1 MSIVITNLTYTYS
14 ITSKPILNIP
24 KFEVQDGESLAL
36 VGKSGSGKSTLLN
49 AIAGIVAV
57 SQGSL
62 KVNGVELSSLSETAR
77 DAFRAENIGYVF
89 QTFNLLQ
96 GLTAFENV
104 LLAMS
109 FTKKI
114 SDAKARAKKLLE
126 RVGLGDKQMRKPR
139 ELSVGEQQRVAIA
152 RAIANNPKVILA
164 DEPTANLDEQNTELV
179 LNLLKEV
186 ASEDNRILILVTHER
201 DVAASLPRSVD
212 LKSLNHT
219 SPH

>member
-1 MSIVITNLTYTYS
+1 MGIVITNLTYAYS
-14 ITSKPILNIP
+14 KASRPILNIP

-62 KVNGVELSSLSETAR
+62 NVNGVELTALSETER
-77 DAFRAENIGYVF
+77 DAFRAENVGYVF

-109 FTKKI
+109 FSKKN
-114 SDAKARAKKLLE
+114 SDAKSRAKQLLE
-126 RVGLGDKQMRKPR
+126 RVGLGEKQACKPR

-152 RAIANNPKVILA
+152 RAIANAPKLLLA
-164 DEPTANLDEQNTELV
+164 DEPTANLDEQNADSV

-186 ASEDNRILILVTHER
+186 ASEENRILILVTHER
-201 DVAASLPRSVD
+201 DVAATLPRSID
-212 LKSLNHT
+212 LKSLNHL
-219 SPH
+219 

>member
-1 MSIVITNLTYTYS
+1 MSIVITNLVYAYS
-14 ITSKPILNIP
+14 TASKPILNIP
-24 KFEVQDGESLAL
+24 NFEVQDGESIAL

-49 AIAGIVAV
+49 AIAGIIAI

-62 KVNGVELSSLSETAR
+62 KVNDVELALLSETAR

-114 SDAKARAKKLLE
+114 TDAKARAKALLE
-126 RVGLGDKQMRKPR
+126 RVGLGDKLSHKPR

-152 RAIANNPKVILA
+152 RAIANAPKILLA
-164 DEPTANLDEQNTELV
+164 DEPTANLDEQNTESV
-179 LNLLKEV
+179 LSLLKEV
-186 ASEDNRILILVTHER
+186 ASEENRILILVTHER

-212 LKSLNHT
+212 LKSLNRL
-219 SPH
+219 

>member
-1 MSIVITNLTYTYS
+1 MGIVITNLVYAYS
-14 ITSKPILNIP
+14 NASKPILNIP
-24 KFEVQDGESLAL
+24 KFEVQDGERLAL

-62 KVNGVELSSLSETAR
+62 NVNGVELTTLSETKR

-104 LLAMS
+104 LVAMTFS
-109 FTKKI
+109 KKI
-114 SDAKARAKKLLE
+114 SDAKSRAKQLLE
-126 RVGLGDKQMRKPR
+126 RVGLGDKQGRKPR

-152 RAIANNPKVILA
+152 RAIANQPKLLLA
-164 DEPTANLDEQNTELV
+164 DEPTANLDEQNTESV
-179 LNLLKEV
+179 LNLLNEV

-201 DVAASLPRSVD
+201 DVAQSLPRSID
-212 LKSLNHT
+212 LKSLNRA
-219 SPH
+219 

>member
-1 MSIVITNLTYTYS
+1 MGIVITNLTFAYS
-14 ITSKPILNIP
+14 KASRPILNIP

-62 KVNGVELSSLSETAR
+62 NVNGVELTALSETER
-77 DAFRAENIGYVF
+77 DAFRAENVGYVF

-109 FTKKI
+109 FSKKN
-114 SDAKARAKKLLE
+114 SDAKSRAKQLLE
-126 RVGLGDKQMRKPR
+126 RVGLGGKQACKPR

-152 RAIANNPKVILA
+152 RAIANAPKLLLA
-164 DEPTANLDEQNTELV
+164 DEPTANLDEQNTDSV

-186 ASEDNRILILVTHER
+186 ASEENRILILVTHER
-201 DVAASLPRSVD
+201 DVAATLPRSID
-212 LKSLNHT
+212 LKSLNHL
-219 SPH
+219 

>member
-1 MSIVITNLTYTYS
+1 MGITITNLVYAYS
-14 ITSKPILNIP
+14 SASKPILNIP
-24 KFEVQDGESLAL
+24 KFEVQDGESLAV

-62 KVNGVELSSLSETAR
+62 NVNGVELTTLSETER
-77 DAFRAENIGYVF
+77 DAFRAENVGYVF

-104 LLAMS
+104 LLAMTFS
-109 FTKKI
+109 KKI
-114 SDAKARAKKLLE
+114 SDAKFRAKQLLE
-126 RVGLGDKQMRKPR
+126 RVGLGDKQARKPR

-152 RAIANNPKVILA
+152 RAIANQPKLLLA
-164 DEPTANLDEQNTELV
+164 DEPTANLDEQNTDSV

-201 DVAASLPRSVD
+201 DVATSLPRSID
-212 LKSLNHT
+212 LKSLNRT
-219 SPH
+219 

>member
-1 MSIVITNLTYTYS
+1 L
-14 ITSKPILNIP
+14 
-24 KFEVQDGESLAL
+24 
-36 VGKSGSGKSTLLN
+36 
-49 AIAGIVAV
+49 
-57 SQGSL
+57 
-62 KVNGVELSSLSETAR
+62 
-77 DAFRAENIGYVF
+77 
-89 QTFNLLQ
+89 
-96 GLTAFENV
+96 
-104 LLAMS
+104 
-109 FTKKI
+109 
-114 SDAKARAKKLLE
+114 RAKHLLE
-126 RVGLGDKQMRKPR
+126 RVGLGNKLSHKPR

>member
-152 RAIANNPKVILA
+152 RAIANAPKVILA
-164 DEPTANLDEQNTELV
+164 DEPTANLDEENTDSV
-179 LNLLKEV
+179 LRLLKEV
-186 ASEDNRILILVTHER
+186 ASEENRILILVTHER
-201 DVAASLPRSVD
+201 DVAASFPRSID
-212 LKSLNHT
+212 LKSLNRT
-219 SPH
+219 SHS

>member
-14 ITSKPILNIP
+14 NASKPILNIP

-49 AIAGIVAV
+49 AIAGIVAI
-57 SQGSL
+57 SKGSL
-62 KVNGVELSSLSETAR
+62 NVNGVELSMLSETER
-77 DAFRAENIGYVF
+77 DAFRAETIGYVF

-96 GLTAFENV
+96 ALTAFENV

-109 FTKKI
+109 FSKK
-114 SDAKARAKKLLE
+114 SSEPKLRAKRLLE
-126 RVGLGDKQMRKPR
+126 RVGLGDKLSRKPR

-152 RAIANNPKVILA
+152 RAIANAPKLLLA
-164 DEPTANLDEQNTELV
+164 DEPTANLDEQNTDSV
-179 LNLLKEV
+179 LTLLKEV

-201 DVAASLPRSVD
+201 DVATSFPRSID
-212 LKSLNHT
+212 LKSLNHI
-219 SPH
+219 